1 MDYSQTIN
9 IYTELD
15 AFPLPRISD
24 LVANLAR
31 YKYFSTFD
39 LKSAY
44 HQINIKQSDRKY
56 TAFEANGQL
65 FQFTRLPFGVTNGVP
80 AFQRAMNEIVK
91 EENLTDT
98 FPYLDNVII
107 GGETEEEHDNNVEN
121 FMRAVRKRHL
131 TLNTSKTINKVTT
144 LNNLGYC
151 VGNGRIKPD
160 PERMKPL
167 QELPPPKNMN
177 SLKRIR
183 GMFAYYA
190 KWIPEFSEKIQPL
203 VKVDRFPL
211 EEKALKAFNTL
222 KSELCRVILW
232 AIDEN
237 LPLQLD
243 CDASD
248 YAVSAVLS
256 QNGRPIAFMSRSLHA
271 SEKGYSIVEKEALAI
286 IEAVRK
292 WKHLLSPTSLQTIH
306 RCKVY
311 SIHV

>member
-1 MDYSQTIN
+1 MDYSQTIH
-9 IYTELD
+9 IYTKLD

-44 HQINIKQSDRKY
+44 HQIKLKQSDRKY

-65 FQFTRLPFGVTNGVP
+65 FQFTCLPYGVTNGVP

-121 FMRAVRKRHL
+121 FMRVVRKRHL

-144 LNNLGYC
+144 LNTLGYC
-151 VGNGRIKPD
+151 VGNGKIKPD

-167 QELPPPKNMN
+167 
-177 SLKRIR
+177 
-183 GMFAYYA
+183 
-190 KWIPEFSEKIQPL
+190 
-203 VKVDRFPL
+203 
-211 EEKALKAFNTL
+211 
-222 KSELCRVILW
+222 
-232 AIDEN
+232 
-237 LPLQLD
+237 
-243 CDASD
+243 
-248 YAVSAVLS
+248 
-256 QNGRPIAFMSRSLHA
+256 
-271 SEKGYSIVEKEALAI
+271 
-286 IEAVRK
+286 
-292 WKHLLSPTSLQTIH
+292 
-306 RCKVY
+306 
-311 SIHV
+311 